1 MRGAVAGRAIAV
13 YRSCATPA
21 GTAEAEQPGAPGL
34 VNPCHPE
41 WPYFH
46 AAQDGVDDLL
56 AAVPVSDN
64 ARAGLRRR
72 MAAPGRHYHGLGHL
86 ALLWARHLTLGRG
99 SGFHEPRVARLVAS
113 AIAFH
118 DAVLEPGRAGNERA
132 SAALWREAA
141 AAAAVPAE
149 EVDWVAGTIKAT
161 ADHLAAAEAILA
173 GHGPAASPPLLA
185 RARLWVLDLDLSPL
199 GEAPAAFARN
209 TGLLRLERPDLD
221 EGAWSRCVRAFLA
234 RLHAAPW
241 LYRTPA
247 AHAAFEDRAK
257 ANIARALS
265 GLRSV

>member
-1 MRGAVAGRAIAV
+1 M
-13 YRSCATPA
+13 
-21 GTAEAEQPGAPGL
+21 
-34 VNPCHPE
+34 
-41 WPYFH
+41 
-46 AAQDGVDDLL
+46 DDLL
-56 AAVPVSDN
+56 AAVPVSDA
-64 ARAGLRRR
+64 ARSDLRRR
-72 MAAPGRHYHGLGHL
+72 MAAPGRHYHGPRHL
-86 ALLWARHLTLGRG
+86 ALLWARHLALGRG
-99 SGFHEPRVARLVAS
+99 SGLHEPSVARLVAS
-113 AIAFH
+113 AVAFH

-132 SAALWREAA
+132 SAALWREVASAA
-141 AAAAVPAE
+141 ALPAE
-149 EVDWVAGTIKAT
+149 EIDWVAGTIEAT
-161 ADHLAAAEAILA
+161 ADHLAAAEATLA
-173 GHGPAASPPLLA
+173 EAGAGAPPPLLA
-185 RARLWVLDLDLSPL
+185 RARLWVLDLDLRPL